1 MLNGKANINLSRK
14 NNEFPLDGKNLLLK
28 GAKLRNTEWI
38 VGIIIYTG
46 HNCKIMKNVREGI
59 LKMSSVEKLLN
70 KLLIVIFI
78 CQASFSLLSAI
89 FHYVFYK
96 MMRKLIFQSD
106 EFKTAEKAKYSY
118 IDYFPFKIAVDS
130 VLSFFTYLLLLNTM
144 IPISHQV

>member
-1 MLNGKANINLSRK
+1 
-14 NNEFPLDGKNLLLK
+14 
-28 GAKLRNTEWI
+28 
-38 VGIIIYTG
+38 
-46 HNCKIMKNVREGI
+46 
-59 LKMSSVEKLLN
+59 
-70 KLLIVIFI
+70 
-78 CQASFSLLSAI
+78 
-89 FHYVFYK
+89 